1 MGHFT
6 ANLWHNV
13 IMISTYNNIILITI
27 TLLWI
32 SFYFSPTKCF
42 SSGKK
47 CSLLTSQFYKMH
59 LYRTTQNR
67 TNKLWGRKEERRKK
81 MLGTIGA
88 SNVNSQIWKSLDMF
102 FQRTSLP
109 PTPPSPQGGF
119 VVRAPPNPSF
129 NPLCFP
135 VIAHM
140 FFWKFWP

>member
-13 IMISTYNNIILITI
+13 MMISTYNNIILITI

-32 SFYFSPTKCF
+32 SFYFSTTKCF

-47 CSLLTSQFYKMH
+47 CSLLTSQFYKMY

-81 MLGTIGA
+81 MLSTIGA
-88 SNVNSQIWKSLDMF
+88 SNVNSQNFNLEIT
-102 FQRTSLP
+102 RHVLP
-109 PTPPSPQGGF
+109 ENIFTPNPPPQGGF
-119 VVRAPPNPSF
+119 VVRAPSLPSTHF
-129 NPLCFP
+129 VLQL
-135 VIAHM
+135 
-140 FFWKFWP
+140 

>member
-13 IMISTYNNIILITI
+13 MMISTYNNIILITI

-47 CSLLTSQFYKMH
+47 CSLLTSQFYKVY

-88 SNVNSQIWKSLDMF
+88 SNVNSQNFNLEIT
-102 FQRTSLP
+102 RHVLP
-109 PTPPSPQGGF
+109 ENIFTPHPPPQGGF
-119 VVRAPPNPSF
+119 VVRAPSLPSTHF
-129 NPLCFP
+129 VLQL
-135 VIAHM
+135 
-140 FFWKFWP
+140 

>member
-119 VVRAPPNPSF
+119 VVRAPFPSF